1 MGQLKNK
8 QHYVWRNYLRSWAEG
23 ELIWTHLKKQGVTKQ
38 IGLRDVAHGKS
49 FYALIDLTD
58 KEINFLKQ
66 YIEQTSHESVKEL
79 NLDFL
84 NLFTLPFKVKAELAQ
99 ANIPGE
105 AKVLLE
111 KKIRELE
118 VNTMEDAY
126 CKTEALGFK
135 LMAAVQ
141 SGDFT
146 FLEDQENMFE
156 TMMFICFQY
165 FRTKTMR
172 KAVESSFADYKAID
186 FSRLWKII
194 CYFMST
200 HICRMLAFHPHLHF
214 TFQKSDGSLSFLTC
228 DQPVFNLLSD
238 RKDSEGTPTK
248 LELYYPLSPKL
259 ALTISIVPK
268 PGNWIETTTINND
281 QIDYYNKK
289 VMNYAEEFCFGET
302 EAILQHYL

>member
-23 ELIWTHLKKQGVTKQ
+23 ELVWTHLKKKGTTKP

-49 FYALIDLTD
+49 FYALVDLTVE
-58 KEINFLKQ
+58 EINFLKN

-84 NLFTLPFKVKAELAQ
+84 NIFTLPFVVKAELMQ
-99 ANIPGE
+99 ADLPTE
-105 AKVLLE
+105 ARLFLEQKV
-111 KKIRELE
+111 KELE

-126 CKTEALGFK
+126 CRTEKMGFK
-135 LMAAVQ
+135 LMAAVK
-141 SGDFT
+141 SGEFS

-156 TMMFICFQY
+156 AMLFICFQY

-172 KAVESSFADYKAID
+172 KAVETSFADYKAID

-194 CYFMST
+194 CYCMST
-200 HICRMLAFHPHLHF
+200 HIARMLAFHPHLHF
-214 TFQKSDGSLSFLTC
+214 TFHQRDGELSFLTC

-238 RKDSEGTPTK
+238 QKDDEGTPTAF
-248 LELYYPLSPKL
+248 ELYYPLSPRL
-259 ALTISIVPK
+259 ALSISIVPK
-268 PGNWIETTTINND
+268 PGNWIETKTAD
-281 QIDYYNKK
+281 SEQVDFYNRK
-289 VMNYAEEFCFGET
+289 VMDYAEEFCFGET
-302 EAILQHYL
+302 ESTLQRYL